1 MQCTQQHQ
9 RKGIQFYCLLDEMG
23 KYSGGLILKYIFV
36 KNAIT
41 SGLRFSDGVIYGYTL
56 IFHMKEELINN
67 KTRKILRIQGG
78 ICLFGN

>member
-1 MQCTQQHQ
+1 
-9 RKGIQFYCLLDEMG
+9 MG

-56 IFHMKEELINN
+56 IFHMKEELIKESKLNVF
-67 KTRKILRIQGG
+67 IL
-78 ICLFGN
+78 